1 MASLNLIW
9 LHFFFR
15 LFSSYSLYSLF
26 LFKIFWDFVCT
37 VTQFY
42 LYLHFCFNNQSASC
56 KSFKSSSTNLFILS
70 YKREISYRYRVRYRE
85 LHSCSKASP
94 WRLKWW
100 TFFNPQTRWYEILQQ
115 VYHLIFL
122 VMLVTYLFLEQQ
134 IQMRVFHPLSTI
146 PFTSLNTI
154 INTKVTRNAKN
165 CNNRNDLLHLSLASL
180 LHFQYFRRPICNPV
194 EHLWCSF
201 FAKIVSC

>member
-1 MASLNLIW
+1 MFENMLIANCGIGFPESNMTP
-9 LHFFFR
+9 LLLPSFLKLFFIFPM
-15 LFSSYSLYSLF
+15 F

-122 VMLVTYLFLEQQ
+122 VMLVTYLFLE
-134 IQMRVFHPLSTI
+134 
-146 PFTSLNTI
+146 
-154 INTKVTRNAKN
+154 
-165 CNNRNDLLHLSLASL
+165 
-180 LHFQYFRRPICNPV
+180 
-194 EHLWCSF
+194 
-201 FAKIVSC
+201 